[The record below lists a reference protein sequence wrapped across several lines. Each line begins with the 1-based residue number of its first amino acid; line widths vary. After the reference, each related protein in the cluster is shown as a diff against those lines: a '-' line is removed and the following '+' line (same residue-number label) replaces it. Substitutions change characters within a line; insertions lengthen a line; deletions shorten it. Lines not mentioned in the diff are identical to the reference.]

1 MTQKCY
7 FWNNNQKCNEMLQ
20 HCSSTIELDQSLGH
34 EPSEPVG
41 RIRWGQ
47 SHKYESHKYVNIC
60 HFPLEPQIPLKM
72 YTIPTPK
79 STKSG
84 LSSNVYLIHRK
95 QDLKLHYH
103 YTRVR

>member
-1 MTQKCY
+1 
-7 FWNNNQKCNEMLQ
+7 MLQ

-72 YTIPTPK
+72 
-79 STKSG
+79 
-84 LSSNVYLIHRK
+84 
-95 QDLKLHYH
+95 
-103 YTRVR
+103 